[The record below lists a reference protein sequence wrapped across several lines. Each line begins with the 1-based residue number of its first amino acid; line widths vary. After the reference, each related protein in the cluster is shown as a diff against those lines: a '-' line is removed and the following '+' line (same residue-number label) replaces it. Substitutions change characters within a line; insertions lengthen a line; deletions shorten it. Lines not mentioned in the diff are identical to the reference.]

1 MDQII
6 SIYTQFLNKFPAGLH
21 PVISVILALLI
32 IYSIIKIIQK
42 DFIFIILL
50 VVLLPASVP
59 ILKNIFDTLVTL
71 IKFLLAR

>member
-6 SIYTQFLNKFPAGLH
+6 NIYTQFLNKFPAGLH

-32 IYSIIKIIQK
+32 IYSIIRIIAK

-50 VVLLPASVP
+50 VILLPASVP
-59 ILKNIFDTLVTL
+59 ILKNIFDTLVAL